1 MTNSRKPHGHGESN
15 RTMKNQV
22 RKSDAGFIQIII
34 TIIVVLFIL
43 KFLGLTLSDVINW
56 FKTTFESVLR

>member
-1 MTNSRKPHGHGESN
+1 
-15 RTMKNQV
+15 MKN
-22 RKSDAGFIQIII
+22 KSAGFIQIII
-34 TIIVVLFIL
+34 VIIVVLFIL

>member
-1 MTNSRKPHGHGESN
+1 
-15 RTMKNQV
+15 MKNQ
-22 RKSDAGFIQIII
+22 SAGFIQIII
-34 TIIVVLFIL
+34 VIIVVLFIL

>member
-1 MTNSRKPHGHGESN
+1 
-15 RTMKNQV
+15 MKN
-22 RKSDAGFIQIII
+22 KSAGFIQIII

-56 FKTTFESVLR
+56 FKTTFGSVLR